1 MKNGIYFK
9 LAFDGIRKNRKL
21 FLPYIGAGAGMV
33 MMSYIIFF
41 LTANERILTLKGGEA
56 IHSTLGFGCSVMAIF
71 SCIFLFYTNSFL
83 IRRRKKEYGLYG
95 VLGMGKRQLVAVC
108 FFENLLVTVFSLF
121 FGLVLGIA
129 FSKFAEL
136 GLVNIASGQTDFSF
150 SLEPSAILKTVVT
163 FTAIFVLVFLNSAR
177 QMRFSDTVTLL
188 KGESTG
194 EKPPKGN
201 IFLGI
206 IGFLALGWAYY
217 IAVTIEDPVG
227 AMVWFFV
234 AVVAVIIATYLLMI
248 SGSVALCR
256 VLKKNKKYYYKK
268 NHFVALSSMAYRMKR
283 NGAGLASICV
293 LSTMVLVTVATTAS
307 MFFGAED
314 SIRVNY
320 PRQINVRCNSQGGI
334 EKADENFE
342 ALKNKVAEE
351 TQKHGSALINTREIR
366 YLYAAG
372 LITDSTAYCSRS
384 TEGFFYDLGSPR
396 EFLIVPEDYYGRIT
410 GESVDVSDGVCA
422 VRTIECDYKQSEISF
437 NGGPAFKV
445 ADSSR
450 TNRRFFPEWAGSSG
464 CIIVVVKNFD
474 DFTEYM
480 SVSEEDALFSYCCR
494 YGFNTD
500 LSSNAQIEL
509 KGYLEEYVSDS
520 NRNYSY
526 TDVSSRAQNEGD
538 FYGTFGGLFYLG
550 ILLSIVFALA
560 AVLIIYYKQISEG
573 YEDSG
578 RFEIMAKV
586 GMTDKEIKSSIN
598 SQLLTV
604 FFVPLLLSG
613 LHLAFSLPMI
623 KKILEL
629 FGLTNTEQFLLT
641 AGLFFAVFALFYVVV
656 YKLTARAYYGI
667 VSRAK
672 ERTGV

>member
-1 MKNGIYFK
+1 M
-9 LAFDGIRKNRKL
+9 
-21 FLPYIGAGAGMV
+21 
-33 MMSYIIFF
+33 
-41 LTANERILTLKGGEA
+41 
-56 IHSTLGFGCSVMAIF
+56 
-71 SCIFLFYTNSFL
+71 
-83 IRRRKKEYGLYG
+83 
-95 VLGMGKRQLVAVC
+95 
-108 FFENLLVTVFSLF
+108 
-121 FGLVLGIA
+121 
-129 FSKFAEL
+129 
-136 GLVNIASGQTDFSF
+136 
-150 SLEPSAILKTVVT
+150 
-163 FTAIFVLVFLNSAR
+163 
-177 QMRFSDTVTLL
+177 L
-188 KGESTG
+188 KGENTG

-201 IFLGI
+201 VFLGI
-206 IGFLALGWAYY
+206 IGFLMLCWAYY
-217 IAVTIEDPVG
+217 IAVTIEDPVS
-227 AMVWFFV
+227 AMVWFFA

-256 VLKKNKKYYYKK
+256 VLKKNRKYYYNK

-334 EKADENFE
+334 EKADESFE

-351 TQKHGSALINTREIR
+351 TEKRGSALINTREIR

-372 LITDSTAYCSRS
+372 SITDSTAYCSRS
-384 TEGFFYDLGSPR
+384 TEGFFSDLSFLR

-445 ADSSR
+445 ADSSKI
-450 TNRRFFPEWAGSSG
+450 NRRFFPEWAGSSG

-480 SVSEEDALFSYCCR
+480 SVSEGNALFSYCCR
-494 YGFNTD
+494 YGFDTD

>member
-217 IAVTIEDPVG
+217 IAVTIEDPVS
-227 AMVWFFV
+227 AMVWFFA

-351 TQKHGSALINTREIR
+351 TQKRGSALINTREIR

-494 YGFNTD
+494 YGFDTD

-509 KGYLEEYVSDS
+509 KGYLEKYVSDS

>member
-41 LTANERILTLKGGEA
+41 LTENERILSLKGGEA
-56 IHSTLGFGCSVMAIF
+56 IHNTLGFGCSVMAIF

-121 FGLVLGIA
+121 FGLVFGIT

-136 GLVNIASGQTDFSF
+136 GLVNIASGQADFSF
-150 SLEPSAILKTVVT
+150 SLEPSAILKTAVT

-177 QMRFSDTVTLL
+177 QMRFSDTVVLL
-188 KGESTG
+188 KGENTG

-201 IFLGI
+201 VFLGI
-206 IGFLALGWAYY
+206 IGFLMLCWAYY
-217 IAVTIEDPVG
+217 IAVTIEDPVS
-227 AMVWFFV
+227 AMVWFFA

-256 VLKKNKKYYYKK
+256 VLKKNRKYYYNK

-334 EKADENFE
+334 EKADESFE

-351 TQKHGSALINTREIR
+351 TEKRGSALINTREIR

-372 LITDSTAYCSRS
+372 SITDSTAYCSRS
-384 TEGFFYDLGSPR
+384 TEGFFSDLSFLR

-445 ADSSR
+445 ADSSKI
-450 TNRRFFPEWAGSSG
+450 NRRFFPEWAGSSG

-480 SVSEEDALFSYCCR
+480 SVSEGNALFSYCCR
-494 YGFNTD
+494 YGFDTD

>member
-217 IAVTIEDPVG
+217 IAVTIEDPVS
-227 AMVWFFV
+227 AMVWFFA

-334 EKADENFE
+334 EKADESFE

-351 TQKHGSALINTREIR
+351 TQKRGSALINTREIR

-494 YGFNTD
+494 YGFDTD

-509 KGYLEEYVSDS
+509 KGYLEKYVSDS

>member
-217 IAVTIEDPVG
+217 IAVTIEDPVS
-227 AMVWFFV
+227 AMVWFFA

-351 TQKHGSALINTREIR
+351 TQKRGSALINTREIR

-494 YGFNTD
+494 YGFDTD

>member
-41 LTANERILTLKGGEA
+41 LTANGRILTLKGGEA

-217 IAVTIEDPVG
+217 IAVTIEDPVS
-227 AMVWFFV
+227 AMVWFFA

-320 PRQINVRCNSQGGI
+320 PRQINVRCNSRGGI
-334 EKADENFE
+334 EKADESFE

-351 TQKHGSALINTREIR
+351 TQKRGSALINTREIR

-422 VRTIECDYKQSEISF
+422 VRTIECDYKQREISF

-494 YGFNTD
+494 YGFDTD

-509 KGYLEEYVSDS
+509 KGYLEKYVSDS

>member
-177 QMRFSDTVTLL
+177 QMRFSDTVALL

-206 IGFLALGWAYY
+206 IGFLALGWAYC

-351 TQKHGSALINTREIR
+351 TQKRGSALINTREIR

-480 SVSEEDALFSYCCR
+480 SVSEENALFSYCCR
-494 YGFNTD
+494 YGFDTD

>member
-150 SLEPSAILKTVVT
+150 SLEPSAILKTVMT

-206 IGFLALGWAYY
+206 FGLLALGWAYY
-217 IAVTIEDPVG
+217 IAVTIEDPVS

-320 PRQINVRCNSQGGI
+320 PRQINVRCNSQCGI

-351 TQKHGSALINTREIR
+351 TQKRGSALINTREIR

-384 TEGFFYDLGSPR
+384 TEGFFSDLGSP
-396 EFLIVPEDYYGRIT
+396 E
-410 GESVDVSDGVCA
+410 
-422 VRTIECDYKQSEISF
+422 
-437 NGGPAFKV
+437 
-445 ADSSR
+445 
-450 TNRRFFPEWAGSSG
+450 
-464 CIIVVVKNFD
+464 NF
-474 DFTEYM
+474 
-480 SVSEEDALFSYCCR
+480 
-494 YGFNTD
+494 
-500 LSSNAQIEL
+500 
-509 KGYLEEYVSDS
+509 
-520 NRNYSY
+520 
-526 TDVSSRAQNEGD
+526 
-538 FYGTFGGLFYLG
+538 
-550 ILLSIVFALA
+550 
-560 AVLIIYYKQISEG
+560 
-573 YEDSG
+573 
-578 RFEIMAKV
+578 
-586 GMTDKEIKSSIN
+586 
-598 SQLLTV
+598 
-604 FFVPLLLSG
+604 
-613 LHLAFSLPMI
+613 
-623 KKILEL
+623 
-629 FGLTNTEQFLLT
+629 
-641 AGLFFAVFALFYVVV
+641 
-656 YKLTARAYYGI
+656 
-667 VSRAK
+667 
-672 ERTGV
+672 

>member
-217 IAVTIEDPVG
+217 IAVTIEDPVS
-227 AMVWFFV
+227 AMVWFFA

-314 SIRVNY
+314 SMRVNY

-334 EKADENFE
+334 EKADESFE

-351 TQKHGSALINTREIR
+351 TQKRGSALINTREIR

-422 VRTIECDYKQSEISF
+422 VRTIECDYKQREISF

-494 YGFNTD
+494 YGFDTD

-509 KGYLEEYVSDS
+509 KGYLEKYVSDS

>member
-1 MKNGIYFK
+1 MKSGIYFK

-41 LTANERILTLKGGEA
+41 LTENERILSLKGGEA
-56 IHSTLGFGCSVMAIF
+56 IHNTLGFGCSVMAIF

-121 FGLVLGIA
+121 FGLVFGIT

-136 GLVNIASGQTDFSF
+136 GLVNIASGQADFSF
-150 SLEPSAILKTVVT
+150 SLEPSAILKTAVT

-177 QMRFSDTVTLL
+177 QVRFSDTVALL

-217 IAVTIEDPVG
+217 IAVTIEDPVS

-256 VLKKNKKYYYKK
+256 VLKKNRKYYYNK

-334 EKADENFE
+334 EKADESFE

-351 TQKHGSALINTREIR
+351 TEKRGSALINTREIR

-372 LITDSTAYCSRS
+372 SITDSTAYCSRS
-384 TEGFFYDLGSPR
+384 TEGFFSDLSFVR

-445 ADSSR
+445 ADSSKI
-450 TNRRFFPEWAGSSG
+450 NRRFFPEWAGSSG

-480 SVSEEDALFSYCCR
+480 SVSEENALFSYCCR
-494 YGFNTD
+494 YGFDTD

-509 KGYLEEYVSDS
+509 KGCLEEYVSDS

-526 TDVSSRAQNEGD
+526 TDISSRAQNEGD

>member
-41 LTANERILTLKGGEA
+41 LTENERILSLKGGEA
-56 IHSTLGFGCSVMAIF
+56 IHNTLGFGCSVMAIF

-108 FFENLLVTVFSLF
+108 FFENLLVTVFSLL
-121 FGLVLGIA
+121 FGLVFGIA

-136 GLVNIASGQTDFSF
+136 GLVNIASGQADFSF
-150 SLEPSAILKTVVT
+150 SLEPSAILKTAVT

-177 QMRFSDTVTLL
+177 QMRFSDTVALL

-201 IFLGI
+201 VFLGI
-206 IGFLALGWAYY
+206 IGFLMLCWAYY
-217 IAVTIEDPVG
+217 IAVTIEDPVS
-227 AMVWFFV
+227 AMVWFFA

-256 VLKKNKKYYYKK
+256 ALKKNRKYYYNK

-314 SIRVNY
+314 SLRVNY
-320 PRQINVRCNSQGGI
+320 PRQINVSCNAESEI
-334 EKADENFE
+334 EKADESFE
-342 ALKNKVAEE
+342 TLKKGIAEE
-351 TQKHGSALINTREIR
+351 TEKQGSAILNTREMR
-366 YLYAAG
+366 YLYAVG
-372 LITDSTAYCSRS
+372 YITDSTAYCDRNS
-384 TEGFFYDLGSPR
+384 EAFFPNLNCLR
-396 EFLIVPEDYYGRIT
+396 EFIIVTEDYYNGIT
-410 GESVDVSDGVCA
+410 EESIDVSDGTCA
-422 VRTIECDYKQSEISF
+422 IRTIECDYKQSEISF
-437 NGGPAFKV
+437 DGGPVFTV
-445 ADSSR
+445 SDSLR
-450 TNRRFFPEWAGSSG
+450 INRKFFSERMTSSG
-464 CIIVVVKNFD
+464 CIVVVVKNLD
-474 DFTEYM
+474 DFAECM
-480 SVSEEDALFSYCCR
+480 SAQRENALFSYCQR
-494 YGFNTD
+494 YGFDTD
-500 LSSNAQIEL
+500 LSSNAQIDLE
-509 KGYLEEYVSDS
+509 KRLEEYVADS
-520 NRNYSY
+520 NRNYPY
-526 TDVSSRAQNEGD
+526 TGVISRAQNEGD

-629 FGLTNTEQFLLT
+629 FGLTNKEQFLLT

>member
-41 LTANERILTLKGGEA
+41 LTENERILSLKGGEA
-56 IHSTLGFGCSVMAIF
+56 IHNTLGFGCSVMAIF

-121 FGLVLGIA
+121 FGLVFGIA

-136 GLVNIASGQTDFSF
+136 GLVNIASGQADFSF
-150 SLEPSAILKTVVT
+150 FLEPSAILKTAVT

-177 QMRFSDTVTLL
+177 QMRFSDTVALL

-201 IFLGI
+201 VFLGI
-206 IGFLALGWAYY
+206 IGFLMLCWAYY
-217 IAVTIEDPVG
+217 IAVTIEDPVS
-227 AMVWFFV
+227 AMVWFFA

-256 VLKKNKKYYYKK
+256 ALKKNRKYYYNK

-314 SIRVNY
+314 SLRVNY

-334 EKADENFE
+334 EKADESFE

-351 TQKHGSALINTREIR
+351 TEKRGSALINTREIR

-372 LITDSTAYCSRS
+372 SITDSTAYCSRS
-384 TEGFFYDLGSPR
+384 TEGFFSDLSFVR

-445 ADSSR
+445 ADSSKI
-450 TNRRFFPEWAGSSG
+450 NRRFFPEWAGSSG

-480 SVSEEDALFSYCCR
+480 SVSEENALFSYCCR
-494 YGFNTD
+494 YGFDTD

>member
-206 IGFLALGWAYY
+206 IGFLALGWAYC
-217 IAVTIEDPVG
+217 IAVTIEDPVS
-227 AMVWFFV
+227 AMVWFFA

-307 MFFGAED
+307 MFFGAGD

-351 TQKHGSALINTREIR
+351 TQKRGSALINTREIR

-450 TNRRFFPEWAGSSG
+450 INRRFFPERAGSSG
-464 CIIVVVKNFD
+464 CIIVAVKNFD

-494 YGFNTD
+494 YGFDTD

>member
-1 MKNGIYFK
+1 MKSGIYFK
-9 LAFDGIRKNRKL
+9 LALDGIRKNRKL

-41 LTANERILTLKGGEA
+41 LTENERILSLKGGEA

-121 FGLVLGIA
+121 FGLVFGIT

-136 GLVNIASGQTDFSF
+136 GLVNIASGQADFSF
-150 SLEPSAILKTVVT
+150 SLEPSAILKTAVT

-177 QMRFSDTVTLL
+177 QMRFSDTVVLL
-188 KGESTG
+188 KGENTG

-201 IFLGI
+201 VFLGI
-206 IGFLALGWAYY
+206 IGFLMLCWAYC
-217 IAVTIEDPVG
+217 IAITIKDPVG

-256 VLKKNKKYYYKK
+256 VLKKNRKYYYNK
-268 NHFVALSSMAYRMKR
+268 NHFVALSYMAYRMKR

-334 EKADENFE
+334 EKADESFE

-351 TQKHGSALINTREIR
+351 TQKRGSALINTREIR

-372 LITDSTAYCSRS
+372 SITDSTAYCSRS
-384 TEGFFYDLGSPR
+384 TEGFFSDLSFLR

-445 ADSSR
+445 ADSSKI
-450 TNRRFFPEWAGSSG
+450 NRRFFPERAGSSG

-480 SVSEEDALFSYCCR
+480 SVSEENALFSYCCR
-494 YGFNTD
+494 YGFDTD

>member
-1 MKNGIYFK
+1 MKSGIYFK

-41 LTANERILTLKGGEA
+41 LTENERILSLKGGEA
-56 IHSTLGFGCSVMAIF
+56 IHNTLGFGCSVMAIF

-121 FGLVLGIA
+121 FGLVFGIT

-136 GLVNIASGQTDFSF
+136 GLVNIASGQADFSF
-150 SLEPSAILKTVVT
+150 SLEPSAILKTAVT
-163 FTAIFVLVFLNSAR
+163 FTARFVLVFLNSAR
-177 QMRFSDTVTLL
+177 QVRFSDTVALL

-217 IAVTIEDPVG
+217 IAVTIEDPVS

-256 VLKKNKKYYYKK
+256 VLKKNRKYYYNK

-334 EKADENFE
+334 EKADESFE

-351 TQKHGSALINTREIR
+351 TEKRGSALINTREIR

-372 LITDSTAYCSRS
+372 SITDSTAYCSRS
-384 TEGFFYDLGSPR
+384 TEGFFSDLSFVR

-445 ADSSR
+445 ADSSKI
-450 TNRRFFPEWAGSSG
+450 NRRFFPEWAGSSG

-480 SVSEEDALFSYCCR
+480 SVSEENALFSYCCR
-494 YGFNTD
+494 YGFDTD

-509 KGYLEEYVSDS
+509 KGCLEEYVSDS

-526 TDVSSRAQNEGD
+526 TDISSRAQNEGD

>member
-1 MKNGIYFK
+1 MKSGIYFK

-41 LTANERILTLKGGEA
+41 LTENERILSLKGGEA
-56 IHSTLGFGCSVMAIF
+56 IHNTLGFGCSVMAIF
-71 SCIFLFYTNSFL
+71 SCMFLFYTNSFL

-121 FGLVLGIA
+121 FGLVFGIA

-136 GLVNIASGQTDFSF
+136 GLVNIASGQADFSF
-150 SLEPSAILKTVVT
+150 SLEPSAILKTAVT

-177 QMRFSDTVTLL
+177 QMRFSDTVALL

-201 IFLGI
+201 VFLGT
-206 IGFLALGWAYY
+206 IGFLMLCWAYY
-217 IAVTIEDPVG
+217 IAVTIEDPVS
-227 AMVWFFV
+227 AMVWFFA

-256 VLKKNKKYYYKK
+256 ALKKNRKYYYNK

-314 SIRVNY
+314 SLRVNY
-320 PRQINVRCNSQGGI
+320 PRQINVSCNAESEI
-334 EKADENFE
+334 EKADESFE
-342 ALKNKVAEE
+342 ILKKGIAEE
-351 TQKHGSALINTREIR
+351 AEKQGSAILNTREMR
-366 YLYAAG
+366 YLYAVG
-372 LITDSTAYCSRS
+372 YITDSTAYCDRNS
-384 TEGFFYDLGSPR
+384 EVFFPNLNCLR
-396 EFLIVPEDYYGRIT
+396 EFIIVTEDYYNGIT
-410 GESVDVSDGVCA
+410 EESIDVSDGTCA
-422 VRTIECDYKQSEISF
+422 IRTIECDYKQSEISF
-437 NGGPAFKV
+437 DGGPVFTV
-445 ADSSR
+445 SDSLR
-450 TNRRFFPEWAGSSG
+450 INRKFFSERMTSSG
-464 CIIVVVKNFD
+464 CIVVVVKNLD
-474 DFTEYM
+474 DFAECM
-480 SVSEEDALFSYCCR
+480 SAQRENALFSYCQR
-494 YGFNTD
+494 YGFDTD
-500 LSSNAQIEL
+500 LSSNAQIDLE
-509 KGYLEEYVSDS
+509 KRLEEYVADS
-520 NRNYSY
+520 NRNYPY
-526 TDVSSRAQNEGD
+526 TGVISRAQNEGD

>member
-150 SLEPSAILKTVVT
+150 SLEPSAILKTAVT

-217 IAVTIEDPVG
+217 IAVTIEDPVS
-227 AMVWFFV
+227 AMVWFFA

-351 TQKHGSALINTREIR
+351 TQKRGSALINTREIR

-480 SVSEEDALFSYCCR
+480 SVSEENALFSYCCR
-494 YGFNTD
+494 YGFDTD

>member
-41 LTANERILTLKGGEA
+41 LTANERILALKGGEA

-351 TQKHGSALINTREIR
+351 TQKRGSALINTREIR

-372 LITDSTAYCSRS
+372 SITDSTAYCSRS
-384 TEGFFYDLGSPR
+384 TEGFFSDLGSLR

-450 TNRRFFPEWAGSSG
+450 TNRRFFPERAGSSG

-480 SVSEEDALFSYCCR
+480 SVSEEDTLFSYCCR
-494 YGFNTD
+494 YGFDTD

>member
-41 LTANERILTLKGGEA
+41 LTENERILSLKGGEA

-121 FGLVLGIA
+121 FGLVFGIA

-136 GLVNIASGQTDFSF
+136 GLVNIASGQADFSF
-150 SLEPSAILKTVVT
+150 SLEPSAILKTAVT

-177 QMRFSDTVTLL
+177 QIRFSDTVALL

-201 IFLGI
+201 VFLGI
-206 IGFLALGWAYY
+206 IGFLMLCWAYY
-217 IAVTIEDPVG
+217 IAVTIEDPVS
-227 AMVWFFV
+227 AMVWFFA

-256 VLKKNKKYYYKK
+256 ALKKNRKYYYNK

-314 SIRVNY
+314 SLRVNY
-320 PRQINVRCNSQGGI
+320 PRQINVSCNAESEI
-334 EKADENFE
+334 EKADESFE
-342 ALKNKVAEE
+342 ALKKGIAEE
-351 TQKHGSALINTREIR
+351 TEKQGSAILNTREMR
-366 YLYAAG
+366 YLYAVG
-372 LITDSTAYCSRS
+372 CITDSTAYCDRNS
-384 TEGFFYDLGSPR
+384 EVFFPNLNCLR
-396 EFLIVPEDYYGRIT
+396 EFIIVTEDYYNGIT
-410 GESVDVSDGVCA
+410 EESIDVSDGTCA
-422 VRTIECDYKQSEISF
+422 IRTIECDYKQSAISF
-437 NGGPAFKV
+437 DGGPVFTV
-445 ADSSR
+445 SDSLR
-450 TNRRFFPEWAGSSG
+450 INRKFFSERVTSSG
-464 CIIVVVKNFD
+464 CIVVVVKNLD
-474 DFTEYM
+474 DFAECM
-480 SVSEEDALFSYCCR
+480 SAQRENALFSYCQR
-494 YGFNTD
+494 YGFDTD
-500 LSSNAQIEL
+500 LSSNAQIDLE
-509 KGYLEEYVSDS
+509 KRLEEYVADS
-520 NRNYSY
+520 NRNYPY
-526 TDVSSRAQNEGD
+526 TGVISRAQNEGD

-613 LHLAFSLPMI
+613 LHLAFSLPII

>member
-1 MKNGIYFK
+1 MKSGIYFK

-41 LTANERILTLKGGEA
+41 LTENERILSLKGGEA
-56 IHSTLGFGCSVMAIF
+56 IHNTLGFGCSVMAIF

-121 FGLVLGIA
+121 FGLVFGIT

-136 GLVNIASGQTDFSF
+136 GLVNIASGQADFSF
-150 SLEPSAILKTVVT
+150 SLEPSAILKTAVT

-177 QMRFSDTVTLL
+177 QMRFSDTVVLL
-188 KGESTG
+188 KGENTG

-217 IAVTIEDPVG
+217 IAVTIEDPVS
-227 AMVWFFV
+227 AMVWFFA

-248 SGSVALCR
+248 SGSAALCR
-256 VLKKNKKYYYKK
+256 VLKKNRKYYYNK

-334 EKADENFE
+334 EKADESFE

-351 TQKHGSALINTREIR
+351 TEKRGSALINTREIR

-372 LITDSTAYCSRS
+372 SITDSTAYCSRS
-384 TEGFFYDLGSPR
+384 TEGFFSDLSFVR

-445 ADSSR
+445 ADSSKI
-450 TNRRFFPEWAGSSG
+450 NRRFFPEWAGSSG

-480 SVSEEDALFSYCCR
+480 SVSEGNALFSYCCR
-494 YGFNTD
+494 YGFDTD

>member
-1 MKNGIYFK
+1 M
-9 LAFDGIRKNRKL
+9 
-21 FLPYIGAGAGMV
+21 
-33 MMSYIIFF
+33 
-41 LTANERILTLKGGEA
+41 
-56 IHSTLGFGCSVMAIF
+56 
-71 SCIFLFYTNSFL
+71 
-83 IRRRKKEYGLYG
+83 
-95 VLGMGKRQLVAVC
+95 
-108 FFENLLVTVFSLF
+108 
-121 FGLVLGIA
+121 
-129 FSKFAEL
+129 
-136 GLVNIASGQTDFSF
+136 
-150 SLEPSAILKTVVT
+150 
-163 FTAIFVLVFLNSAR
+163 
-177 QMRFSDTVTLL
+177 
-188 KGESTG
+188 
-194 EKPPKGN
+194 
-201 IFLGI
+201 
-206 IGFLALGWAYY
+206 
-217 IAVTIEDPVG
+217 
-227 AMVWFFV
+227 
-234 AVVAVIIATYLLMI
+234 
-248 SGSVALCR
+248 
-256 VLKKNKKYYYKK
+256 
-268 NHFVALSSMAYRMKR
+268 
-283 NGAGLASICV
+283 
-293 LSTMVLVTVATTAS
+293 
-307 MFFGAED
+307 
-314 SIRVNY
+314 
-320 PRQINVRCNSQGGI
+320 
-334 EKADENFE
+334 
-342 ALKNKVAEE
+342 
-351 TQKHGSALINTREIR
+351 
-366 YLYAAG
+366 
-372 LITDSTAYCSRS
+372 
-384 TEGFFYDLGSPR
+384 
-396 EFLIVPEDYYGRIT
+396 
-410 GESVDVSDGVCA
+410 
-422 VRTIECDYKQSEISF
+422 
-437 NGGPAFKV
+437 
-445 ADSSR
+445 
-450 TNRRFFPEWAGSSG
+450 
-464 CIIVVVKNFD
+464 VVKNFD

-480 SVSEEDALFSYCCR
+480 SVSEENALFSYCCR
-494 YGFNTD
+494 YGFDTD

>member
-217 IAVTIEDPVG
+217 IAVIIEDPVS
-227 AMVWFFV
+227 AMVWFFA

-334 EKADENFE
+334 EKADESFE

-351 TQKHGSALINTREIR
+351 TQKRGSALINTREIR

-422 VRTIECDYKQSEISF
+422 VRTIECDYKQREISF

-494 YGFNTD
+494 YGFDTD

>member
-41 LTANERILTLKGGEA
+41 LTENERILSLKGGEA
-56 IHSTLGFGCSVMAIF
+56 IHNTLGFGCSVMAIF

-121 FGLVLGIA
+121 FGLVFGIT

-136 GLVNIASGQTDFSF
+136 GLVNIASGQADFSF
-150 SLEPSAILKTVVT
+150 SLEPSAILKTAVT

-177 QMRFSDTVTLL
+177 QMRFSDTVVLL
-188 KGESTG
+188 KGENTG

-201 IFLGI
+201 VFLGI
-206 IGFLALGWAYY
+206 IGFLMLCWAYY
-217 IAVTIEDPVG
+217 IAVTIEDPVS
-227 AMVWFFV
+227 AMVWFFA

-256 VLKKNKKYYYKK
+256 ALKKNRKYYYNK

-334 EKADENFE
+334 EKADESFE

-351 TQKHGSALINTREIR
+351 TEKRGSALINTREIR

-372 LITDSTAYCSRS
+372 SITDSTAYCSRS
-384 TEGFFYDLGSPR
+384 TEGFFSDLSFVR

-445 ADSSR
+445 ADSSKI
-450 TNRRFFPEWAGSSG
+450 NRRFFPEWAGSSG

-480 SVSEEDALFSYCCR
+480 SVSEENALFSYCCR
-494 YGFNTD
+494 YGFDTD

-509 KGYLEEYVSDS
+509 KGCLEEYVSDS

-526 TDVSSRAQNEGD
+526 TDISSRAQNEGD

>member
-41 LTANERILTLKGGEA
+41 LTENERILSLKGGEA
-56 IHSTLGFGCSVMAIF
+56 IHNTLGFGCSVMAIF

-95 VLGMGKRQLVAVC
+95 VLGMGKRQLVTVC

-121 FGLVLGIA
+121 FGLVFGIT

-136 GLVNIASGQTDFSF
+136 GLVNIASGQADFSF
-150 SLEPSAILKTVVT
+150 SLEPSAILKTAVT

-177 QMRFSDTVTLL
+177 QMRFSDTVVLL
-188 KGESTG
+188 KGENTG

-201 IFLGI
+201 VFLGI
-206 IGFLALGWAYY
+206 IGFLMLCWAYC
-217 IAVTIEDPVG
+217 IAVTIEDPVS

-256 VLKKNKKYYYKK
+256 VLKKNRKYYYNK

-334 EKADENFE
+334 EKADESFE

-351 TQKHGSALINTREIR
+351 TEKRGSALINTREIR

-372 LITDSTAYCSRS
+372 SITDSTAYCSRS
-384 TEGFFYDLGSPR
+384 TEGFFSDLSFVR

-445 ADSSR
+445 ADSSKI
-450 TNRRFFPEWAGSSG
+450 NRRFFPEWAGSSG

-480 SVSEEDALFSYCCR
+480 SVSEENALFSYCCR
-494 YGFNTD
+494 YGFDTD

-509 KGYLEEYVSDS
+509 KDYLEEYVSDS

-656 YKLTARAYYGI
+656 YKFTARAYYGI

-672 ERTGV
+672 ERAGV

>member
-41 LTANERILTLKGGEA
+41 LTENERILSLKGGEA
-56 IHSTLGFGCSVMAIF
+56 IHNTLGFGCSVMAIF

-83 IRRRKKEYGLYG
+83 IRSRKKEYGLYG

-121 FGLVLGIA
+121 FGLVFGIA

-136 GLVNIASGQTDFSF
+136 GLVNIASGQADFSF
-150 SLEPSAILKTVVT
+150 SLEPSAILKTAVT
-163 FTAIFVLVFLNSAR
+163 FTAIFMLVFLNSAR
-177 QMRFSDTVTLL
+177 QMRFSDTVALL

-201 IFLGI
+201 VFLGT
-206 IGFLALGWAYY
+206 IGFLMLCWAYY
-217 IAVTIEDPVG
+217 IAVTIENPVS
-227 AMVWFFV
+227 AMVWFFA

-256 VLKKNKKYYYKK
+256 ALKKNRKYYYKK

-314 SIRVNY
+314 SLRVNY
-320 PRQINVRCNSQGGI
+320 PRQINVSCNAESEI
-334 EKADENFE
+334 EKADESFE
-342 ALKNKVAEE
+342 ILKKGIAEE
-351 TQKHGSALINTREIR
+351 TEKQGSAILNTREMR
-366 YLYAAG
+366 YLYAVG
-372 LITDSTAYCSRS
+372 CITDSTAYCDRNS
-384 TEGFFYDLGSPR
+384 EVFFPNLNCLR
-396 EFLIVPEDYYGRIT
+396 EFIIVTEDYYNGIT
-410 GESVDVSDGVCA
+410 EESIDVSDGTCA
-422 VRTIECDYKQSEISF
+422 IRTIECDYKQSEISF
-437 NGGPAFKV
+437 DGGPVFTV
-445 ADSSR
+445 SDSLR
-450 TNRRFFPEWAGSSG
+450 INRKFFSERMTSSG
-464 CIIVVVKNFD
+464 CIVVVVKNLD
-474 DFTEYM
+474 DFAECM
-480 SVSEEDALFSYCCR
+480 SAQRENALFSYCQR
-494 YGFNTD
+494 YGFDTD
-500 LSSNAQIEL
+500 LSSNAQIDLE
-509 KGYLEEYVSDS
+509 KRLEEYVADS
-520 NRNYSY
+520 NRNYPY
-526 TDVSSRAQNEGD
+526 TGVISRAQNEGD

>member
-334 EKADENFE
+334 EKADESFE

-351 TQKHGSALINTREIR
+351 TQKRGSALINTREIR

-450 TNRRFFPEWAGSSG
+450 TNRRFFLEWAGSSG

-494 YGFNTD
+494 YGFDTD

-509 KGYLEEYVSDS
+509 KGYLEKYVSDS

>member
-217 IAVTIEDPVG
+217 IAVTIEDPVS
-227 AMVWFFV
+227 AMVWFFA

-334 EKADENFE
+334 EKADESFE

-351 TQKHGSALINTREIR
+351 TQKRGSALINTREIR

-450 TNRRFFPEWAGSSG
+450 TNRRFFPERAGSSG

-480 SVSEEDALFSYCCR
+480 SVSEENALFSYCCR
-494 YGFNTD
+494 YGFDTD

>member
-150 SLEPSAILKTVVT
+150 SLEPSAILKTAVT

-217 IAVTIEDPVG
+217 IAVTIEDPVS
-227 AMVWFFV
+227 AMVWFFA

-351 TQKHGSALINTREIR
+351 TQKRGSALINTREIR
-366 YLYAAG
+366 YLYAVG
-372 LITDSTAYCSRS
+372 SITDSTAYCSRS

-450 TNRRFFPEWAGSSG
+450 INRRFFPERAGSSG
-464 CIIVVVKNFD
+464 CIIVAVKNFD

-494 YGFNTD
+494 YGFDTD

>member
-41 LTANERILTLKGGEA
+41 LTENERILSLKGGEA
-56 IHSTLGFGCSVMAIF
+56 IHNTLGFGCSVMAIF

-121 FGLVLGIA
+121 FGLVFGIT

-136 GLVNIASGQTDFSF
+136 GLVNIASGQADFSF
-150 SLEPSAILKTVVT
+150 SLEPSAILKTAVT

-177 QMRFSDTVTLL
+177 QVRFSDTVALL

-217 IAVTIEDPVG
+217 IAVTIEDPVS

-256 VLKKNKKYYYKK
+256 VLKKNRKYYYNK

-334 EKADENFE
+334 EKADESFE

-351 TQKHGSALINTREIR
+351 TEKRGSALINTREIR

-372 LITDSTAYCSRS
+372 SITDSTAYCSRS
-384 TEGFFYDLGSPR
+384 TEGFFSDLSFVR

-445 ADSSR
+445 ADSSKI
-450 TNRRFFPEWAGSSG
+450 NRRFFPEWAGSSG
-464 CIIVVVKNFD
+464 CIIMVVKNFD

-480 SVSEEDALFSYCCR
+480 SVSEGNALFSYCCR
-494 YGFNTD
+494 YGFDTD

-509 KGYLEEYVSDS
+509 KDYLEEYVSDS

>member
-334 EKADENFE
+334 EKTDE
-342 ALKNKVAEE
+342 
-351 TQKHGSALINTREIR
+351 
-366 YLYAAG
+366 
-372 LITDSTAYCSRS
+372 
-384 TEGFFYDLGSPR
+384 
-396 EFLIVPEDYYGRIT
+396 
-410 GESVDVSDGVCA
+410 
-422 VRTIECDYKQSEISF
+422 SF
-437 NGGPAFKV
+437 
-445 ADSSR
+445 
-450 TNRRFFPEWAGSSG
+450 
-464 CIIVVVKNFD
+464 
-474 DFTEYM
+474 
-480 SVSEEDALFSYCCR
+480 
-494 YGFNTD
+494 
-500 LSSNAQIEL
+500 
-509 KGYLEEYVSDS
+509 
-520 NRNYSY
+520 
-526 TDVSSRAQNEGD
+526 
-538 FYGTFGGLFYLG
+538 
-550 ILLSIVFALA
+550 
-560 AVLIIYYKQISEG
+560 
-573 YEDSG
+573 
-578 RFEIMAKV
+578 
-586 GMTDKEIKSSIN
+586 
-598 SQLLTV
+598 
-604 FFVPLLLSG
+604 
-613 LHLAFSLPMI
+613 
-623 KKILEL
+623 
-629 FGLTNTEQFLLT
+629 
-641 AGLFFAVFALFYVVV
+641 
-656 YKLTARAYYGI
+656 
-667 VSRAK
+667 
-672 ERTGV
+672 

>member
-217 IAVTIEDPVG
+217 IAVTIEDPVS
-227 AMVWFFV
+227 AMVWFFA

-334 EKADENFE
+334 EKADESFE

-351 TQKHGSALINTREIR
+351 TQKRGSALINTREIR

-422 VRTIECDYKQSEISF
+422 VRTIECDYKQREISF

-494 YGFNTD
+494 YGFDTD

-509 KGYLEEYVSDS
+509 KGYLEKYVSDS

>member
-1 MKNGIYFK
+1 MKSGIYFK

-41 LTANERILTLKGGEA
+41 LTENERILSLKGGEA
-56 IHSTLGFGCSVMAIF
+56 IHNTLGFGCSVMAIF

-121 FGLVLGIA
+121 FGLVFGIA

-136 GLVNIASGQTDFSF
+136 GLVNIASGQADFSF
-150 SLEPSAILKTVVT
+150 SLEPSAILKTAVT

-177 QMRFSDTVTLL
+177 QMRFSDTVALL

-201 IFLGI
+201 VFLGI
-206 IGFLALGWAYY
+206 IGFLMLCWAYY
-217 IAVTIEDPVG
+217 IAVTIEDPVS
-227 AMVWFFV
+227 AMVWFFA

-256 VLKKNKKYYYKK
+256 ALKKNRKYYYNK

-314 SIRVNY
+314 SLRVNY

-334 EKADENFE
+334 EKADESFE

-351 TQKHGSALINTREIR
+351 TQKRGSALINTREIR

-372 LITDSTAYCSRS
+372 SITDSTAYCSRS
-384 TEGFFYDLGSPR
+384 TEGFFSDLSFVR

-410 GESVDVSDGVCA
+410 GESVDVSDEVCA

-445 ADSSR
+445 ADSSKI
-450 TNRRFFPEWAGSSG
+450 NRRFFPEWAGSSG

-480 SVSEEDALFSYCCR
+480 SVSEENALFSYCCR
-494 YGFNTD
+494 YGFDTD

-509 KGYLEEYVSDS
+509 KGCLEEYVSDS

-526 TDVSSRAQNEGD
+526 TDISSRAQNEGD

>member
-1 MKNGIYFK
+1 MKSGIYFK

-41 LTANERILTLKGGEA
+41 LTENERILSLKGGEA

-121 FGLVLGIA
+121 FGLVFGIA

-136 GLVNIASGQTDFSF
+136 GLVNIASGQADFSF
-150 SLEPSAILKTVVT
+150 SLEPSAILKTAVT

-177 QMRFSDTVTLL
+177 QMRFSDTVALL

-201 IFLGI
+201 VFLGI
-206 IGFLALGWAYY
+206 IGFLMLCWAYY
-217 IAVTIEDPVG
+217 IAVTIEDPVS
-227 AMVWFFV
+227 AMVWFFA

-256 VLKKNKKYYYKK
+256 ALKKNRKYYYNK

-293 LSTMVLVTVATTAS
+293 LSTMVLVTAATTAS

-314 SIRVNY
+314 SLRVNY
-320 PRQINVRCNSQGGI
+320 PRQINVSCNAESEI
-334 EKADENFE
+334 EKADESFE
-342 ALKNKVAEE
+342 TLKKGIAEE
-351 TQKHGSALINTREIR
+351 TEKQGSAILNTREMR
-366 YLYAAG
+366 YLYAVG
-372 LITDSTAYCSRS
+372 CITDSTAYCDRNS
-384 TEGFFYDLGSPR
+384 EAFFPNLNCLR
-396 EFLIVPEDYYGRIT
+396 EFIIVTEDYYNGIT
-410 GESVDVSDGVCA
+410 EESIDVSDGTCA
-422 VRTIECDYKQSEISF
+422 IRTIECDYKQSEISF
-437 NGGPAFKV
+437 DGGPVFTV
-445 ADSSR
+445 SDSLR
-450 TNRRFFPEWAGSSG
+450 INRKFFSERMTSSG
-464 CIIVVVKNFD
+464 CIVVVVKNLD
-474 DFTEYM
+474 DFAECM
-480 SVSEEDALFSYCCR
+480 SAQRENALFSYCQR
-494 YGFNTD
+494 YGFDTD
-500 LSSNAQIEL
+500 LSSNAQIDLE
-509 KGYLEEYVSDS
+509 KRLEEYVADS
-520 NRNYSY
+520 NRNYPY
-526 TDVSSRAQNEGD
+526 TGVISRAQNEGD

>member
-21 FLPYIGAGAGMV
+21 FLPYICASAGMV

-41 LTANERILTLKGGEA
+41 LTANERILALKGGVA
-56 IHSTLGFGCSVMAIF
+56 IHDTLGFGCGVMAIF

-108 FFENLLVTVFSLF
+108 FFENLLVTVISLF
-121 FGLVLGIA
+121 FGLVFGIA

-150 SLEPSAILKTVVT
+150 SLDPSAVLKTVAT
-163 FTAIFVLVFLNSAR
+163 FAIIFVLVFLNSAR
-177 QMRFSDTVTLL
+177 QMRFSDTVALL
-188 KGESTG
+188 KGENTG

-201 IFLGI
+201 IFLGV

-217 IAVTIEDPVG
+217 IAVTIKDPIS
-227 AMVWFFV
+227 AMVWFFA

-293 LSTMVLVTVATTAS
+293 LSTMVLVTVATTAC

-314 SIRVNY
+314 AINANY
-320 PRQINVRCNSQGGI
+320 PRQINVSCNVDGRI
-334 EKADENFE
+334 EEADENFE
-342 ALKNKVAEE
+342 ILKKGVSDE
-351 TQKHGSALINTREIR
+351 TEKEGATLSNIREMR
-366 YLYAAG
+366 YLYAVG
-372 LITDSTAYCSRS
+372 SMTDSVAYCDYNS
-384 TEGFFYDLGSPR
+384 EVFFPNLNCLR
-396 EFLIVPEDYYGRIT
+396 EFIIVPEKYYKGIT
-410 GESVDVSDGVCA
+410 GENVDVSDGGCVI
-422 VRTIECDYKQSEISF
+422 RTIECDYKQDKMNF
-437 NGGPAFKV
+437 DDGPAFDV
-445 ADSSR
+445 ADSNRINRNFFSER
-450 TNRRFFPEWAGSSG
+450 TTSAG
-464 CIIVVVKNFD
+464 CIIVVVKNLDGFA
-474 DFTEYM
+474 ECM
-480 SVSEEDALFSYCCR
+480 SAPEGEAKFCYCQR
-494 YGFNTD
+494 YGFDTD
-500 LSSNAQIEL
+500 LNNSDQIGLE
-509 KGYLEEYVSDS
+509 KHLEEYVADS
-520 NRNYSY
+520 NRVYSY
-526 TDVSSRAQNEGD
+526 TEVTSRARNEGD
-538 FYGTFGGLFYLG
+538 FYGTFSGMFYLG
-550 ILLSIVFALA
+550 ILLSLVFALA

-573 YEDSG
+573 YEDRG

-586 GMTDKEIKSSIN
+586 GMTDKEVKSSIN

-629 FGLTNTEQFLLT
+629 FSLTNTGLFLMT
-641 AGLFFAVFALFYVVV
+641 AGLSFAVFALFYVVV

-667 VSRAK
+667 VSGSK
-672 ERTGV
+672 EQSKI